1 MAVKVPSSELR
12 AWADANPSWTVEPSA
27 LTRDFAFSAY
37 RDGVAFAVAVA
48 LHAERTDHH
57 PEIGIAWG
65 RVRVAWS
72 THDVG
77 GTSDLD
83 IAAATATDAIAA
95 RHGAHKSTQPG
106 CASEPS

>member
-12 AWADANPSWTVEPSA
+12 AWADANPSWAAGPSE
-27 LTRDFAFSAY
+27 LSRDFAFAAY

-48 LHAERTDHH
+48 LHAERIDHH

-65 RVRVAWS
+65 RVRVVWS

-83 IAAATATDAIAA
+83 LAAALATDAIAA
-95 RHGAHKSTQPG
+95 RHGAQASTHPG
-106 CASEPS
+106 CSAEPS